1 MGKKDTRGT
10 GSTVENGGQSR
21 FIVLLDV
28 NEDVS
33 YDLEDLKQ
41 KIRNISHGSSS
52 KGHEMAQI
60 KLEKGKSTRNG
71 VGSHQRK
78 ETTVNR
84 KAQSS
89 QKAFG
94 RPKPR
99 VDVVKMNRSGPLQEL
114 DRNQVASKG
123 RSPHM
128 T

>member
-10 GSTVENGGQSR
+10 GSTVENGRQSR

-78 ETTVNR
+78 ETIVNR

-94 RPKPR
+94 RPKP
-99 VDVVKMNRSGPLQEL
+99 
-114 DRNQVASKG
+114 
-123 RSPHM
+123 
-128 T
+128 TW